1 MSAATPDPEH
11 GRPGPLRLLLIDDSP
26 DVFITLCAM
35 LSPSRRP
42 GRLRDY
48 KVDHVMRVADG
59 LAAMREGQYDCYLV
73 DHHVGAESGLEL
85 VRSVRAAGIL
95 APIVMLTGSHM
106 IDSKAAEAGANDF
119 LIKGGFD
126 VATFERTVRY
136 ALGNADSVRRLADLN
151 ATLEEQVDERTRQY
165 VETNTRLL
173 EQIAAREQAESALLR
188 TERLQALGRMT
199 GSVAHDFN
207 NILTALFGSLEILRS
222 RLHAQWGESPEPR
235 LARPLENAI
244 EASRLGER
252 MVEGLLAFARQQPV
266 APTLL
271 DVDAVIRETEQLLR
285 LTLGSGVRLRLA
297 LAGDLAPVRVDRD
310 QLERALLNLA
320 SNARD
325 AMEGRRG
332 SELAITTG
340 PARRPAGANREHPGW
355 LRIMVA
361 DNGPGMS
368 REALDHA
375 FEPFF
380 STKAPGHGTGLG
392 LAQVYGFALQSGG
405 IATIDSAAGSG
416 RPGDSAAGSGRPGDS
431 AAGNGRPGDSAAG
444 NGRPGGVS
452 VVLTLPAV
460 SPSGDAPKIV
470 SAADIPA
477 G

>member
-1 MSAATPDPEH
+1 MNAI
-11 GRPGPLRLLLIDDSP
+11 PGAESPRSPALRLLLIDDSA
-26 DVFITLCAM
+26 DVFVTLRAM

-48 KVDHVMRVADG
+48 KVEHVTRVAEG
-59 LAAMREGQYDCYLV
+59 LAVMREGRHDCYLV

-85 VRSVRAAGIL
+85 VRSVREEGIM

-106 IDSKAAEAGANDF
+106 IDTRAAEAGANDF

-136 ALGNADSVRRLADLN
+136 AIGNADSVRRLADMN
-151 ATLEEQVDERTRQY
+151 ATLEAQVEERTRQY
-165 VETNTRLL
+165 VETNRRLL

-188 TERLQALGRMT
+188 NERLGALGRMT

-207 NILTALFGSLEILRS
+207 NILTALFGSLEMLRT
-222 RLHAQWGESPEPR
+222 RLHAQWGDNPEPR
-235 LARPLENAI
+235 LSRPLENAI

-266 APTLL
+266 APTVL
-271 DVDAVIRETEQLLR
+271 DVDTVIRDTEQLLR
-285 LTLGSGVRLRLA
+285 LTLGSCVSLRLA
-297 LAGDLAPVRVDRD
+297 LAGDPAPIRVDRD
-310 QLERALLNLA
+310 QLERALLNLG

-325 AMEGRRG
+325 AMEGRPG
-332 SELAITTG
+332 AEVTVTTAA
-340 PARRPAGANREHPGW
+340 ARRPAGGSRTHSGW
-355 LRIMVA
+355 VRITVA

-392 LAQVYGFALQSGG
+392 LAQVYGFAQQSGG
-405 IATIDSAAGSG
+405 VASIDSVSG
-416 RPGDSAAGSGRPGDS
+416 EGAT
-431 AAGNGRPGDSAAG
+431 
-444 NGRPGGVS
+444 GVS
-452 VVLTLPAV
+452 VVLTLPLASGPDPASDPSA
-460 SPSGDAPKIV
+460 SPG
-470 SAADIPA
+470 A
-477 G
+477 GSPPGEPTA

>member
-1 MSAATPDPEH
+1 MSGADPEPEQH
-11 GRPGPLRLLLIDDSP
+11 RLAPLRLLLIDDSP
-26 DVFITLCAM
+26 DVFVTLRAM

-59 LAAMREGQYDCYLV
+59 LAAMRDGRYDCYLV

-85 VRSVRAAGIL
+85 VRSVRAAGIM
-95 APIVMLTGSHM
+95 APIVMLTGSLM

-119 LIKGGFD
+119 LIKGDFD

-136 ALGNADSVRRLADLN
+136 AIGNADSVRRLADLN
-151 ATLEEQVDERTRQY
+151 ATLEAQVDERTRQY

-188 TERLQALGRMT
+188 AERLQALGRMT

-207 NILTALFGSLEILRS
+207 NILTALFGSLEMLRT
-222 RLHAQWGESPEPR
+222 RLHAQWGDNPQQR
-235 LARPLENAI
+235 LSRPLENAI

-266 APTLL
+266 APTVL
-271 DVDAVIRETEQLLR
+271 DVDAVVRETEQLLR

-325 AMEGRRG
+325 AMEGRPDAEF
-332 SELAITTG
+332 SISTAS
-340 PARRPAGANREHPGW
+340 ARRPPGGSREPAGW
-355 LRIMVA
+355 LRITVA

-392 LAQVYGFALQSGG
+392 LAQVYGFAQQSGG
-405 IATIDSAAGSG
+405 VASIDSRAGDG
-416 RPGDSAAGSGRPGDS
+416 RTGDGK
-431 AAGNGRPGDSAAG
+431 AGNGRPA
-444 NGRPGGVS
+444 GVS
-452 VVLTLPAV
+452 VVLTLPV
-460 SPSGDAPKIV
+460 MTQTG
-470 SAADIPA
+470 
-477 G
+477 